1 MQTDTNTVSNTYI
14 NNVDFKIYCGY
25 LVKFPFLC
33 SLSPSPPRTLYRFD
47 GSSDR
52 NSYSGINS
60 GTCIVIVHRE
70 S

>member
-47 GSSDR
+47 GEVP
-52 NSYSGINS
+52 
-60 GTCIVIVHRE
+60 TRE
-70 S
+70 SIPDHAS